1 MRPNTSWTCYS
12 VSKGIS
18 SNAGNLHWLG
28 SEPIPEGAQRR
39 KRRITKL
46 NLWPLRRGMRLY
58 DWIRISGLTTDL
70 ALAFTVRRFATRIQ
84 ADIPIGS
91 GCDEDV

>member
-1 MRPNTSWTCYS
+1 
-12 VSKGIS
+12 
-18 SNAGNLHWLG
+18 
-28 SEPIPEGAQRR
+28 
-39 KRRITKL
+39 
-46 NLWPLRRGMRLY
+46 MRLY